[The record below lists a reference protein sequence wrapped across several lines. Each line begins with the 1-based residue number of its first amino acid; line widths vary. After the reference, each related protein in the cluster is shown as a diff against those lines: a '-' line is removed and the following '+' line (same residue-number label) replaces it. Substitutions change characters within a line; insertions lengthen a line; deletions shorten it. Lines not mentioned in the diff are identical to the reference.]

1 MGENKKRRNKRKMK
15 NLIKALMKEKEE
27 GRAVG
32 IDGVTYNLAEIEKK
46 LYSQEVPQ
54 SYADFLVDSY
64 LSVYTP
70 KKEEL
75 SEDVRAGR
83 VVYQRFG
90 KLFGADKNGRTVYVN
105 TFSKTLSPAVRI
117 GYMLL
122 PESLIKPYE
131 ERLGFYSCPVPVLE
145 QYVLARIL
153 NDGSFERHV
162 NKLRRILRAALS

>member
-54 SYADFLVDSY
+54 RYADFLVDSY
-64 LSVYTP
+64 WSVYTP
-70 KKEEL
+70 KQEEL

-90 KLFGADKNGRTVYVN
+90 KLFGADK
-105 TFSKTLSPAVRI
+105 K
-117 GYMLL
+117 
-122 PESLIKPYE
+122 
-131 ERLGFYSCPVPVLE
+131 
-145 QYVLARIL
+145 
-153 NDGSFERHV
+153 
-162 NKLRRILRAALS
+162 

>member
-83 VVYQRFG
+83 EVYQRFG
-90 KLFGADKNGRTVYVN
+90 KLFGADK
-105 TFSKTLSPAVRI
+105 K
-117 GYMLL
+117 
-122 PESLIKPYE
+122 
-131 ERLGFYSCPVPVLE
+131 
-145 QYVLARIL
+145 
-153 NDGSFERHV
+153 
-162 NKLRRILRAALS
+162 